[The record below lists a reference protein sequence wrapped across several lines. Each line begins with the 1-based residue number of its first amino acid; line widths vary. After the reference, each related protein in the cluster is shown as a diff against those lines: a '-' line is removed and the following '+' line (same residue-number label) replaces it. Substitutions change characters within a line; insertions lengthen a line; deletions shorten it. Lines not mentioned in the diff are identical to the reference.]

1 MLSLIYTR
9 ARLGDRSI
17 SDQIIC
23 LSVGNPVRKLPF
35 VEKLPARGWTSIK
48 SIRTIQYTINLYANN
63 YEGRNPRAI
72 RGHYTVSDYQ

>member
-9 ARLGDRSI
+9 ARLDDRSI
-17 SDQIIC
+17 SDQT
-23 LSVGNPVRKLPF
+23 VRKLPF